1 MFVKQ
6 FILSARIQI
15 DKIHNILSWHDA
27 LLQSLI
33 KYFKKTFHSVY
44 GNLLKDI
51 TMIMKTI
58 KNYYN
63 AMLYEIDYYKSK

>member
-1 MFVKQ
+1 MLYYNLK
-6 FILSARIQI
+6 S
-15 DKIHNILSWHDA
+15 
-27 LLQSLI
+27 
-33 KYFKKTFHSVY
+33 FHGIY

-63 AMLYEIDYYKSK
+63 AMLLYEIDYYKGK